1 MPVIYCSLAG
11 FFQNIKKISTELIF
25 KLRWLFQ
32 MILLNTCKIVTSLN
46 VDIILFLY
54 DLTKSK
60 LIFFRHFELKHC
72 AEQPQT
78 CGTGLMTNDYAHALR
93 VRPTLNC
100 FSDLNLLCL
109 L

>member
-1 MPVIYCSLAG
+1 MPVIYCSLTV

-60 LIFFRHFELKHC
+60 LIFF
-72 AEQPQT
+72 
-78 CGTGLMTNDYAHALR
+78 
-93 VRPTLNC
+93 
-100 FSDLNLLCL
+100 
-109 L
+109 